1 MINECR
7 KLEVCET
14 EKKPNRGTKPNSVW
28 IKKVQLG
35 FGFSNQNRTKA
46 VINEHKMKKIN
57 RKLWH

>member
-1 MINECR
+1 MRNR
-7 KLEVCET
+7 KET
-14 EKKPNRGTKPNSVW
+14 EPRNETELGSVSVW

>member
-14 EKKPNRGTKPNSVW
+14 EPRNETELGSVS